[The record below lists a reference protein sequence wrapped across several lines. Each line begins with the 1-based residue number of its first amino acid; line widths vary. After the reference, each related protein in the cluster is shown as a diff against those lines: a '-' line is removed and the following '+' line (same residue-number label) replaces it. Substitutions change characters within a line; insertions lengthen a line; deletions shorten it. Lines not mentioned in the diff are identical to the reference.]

1 MMAQTGLSLLRLV
14 GVVLAVFSLLVSPA
28 AGEKIEIEQTTIE
41 ACAGDAEDGHQT
53 LSAPQ
58 DHDDHQ
64 HHEHGCGSCHVHV
77 LRTQPMSFTERLV
90 PSMTV
95 AIQRAETP
103 LLAAPSGLFRPPR
116 A

>member
-1 MMAQTGLSLLRLV
+1 MAQTGLSFLRLL

-28 AGEKIEIEQTTIE
+28 AGEKIELEQTVTE
-41 ACAGDAEDGHQT
+41 ACAVDASDDHQT

-58 DHDDHQ
+58 DHENHQ
-64 HHEHGCGSCHVHV
+64 HHKHGCGSCHIHV

-90 PSMTV
+90 PAMTV
-95 AIQRAETP
+95 AIEHAETP